1 MMDSHS
7 NQQPIQFQRGH
18 GSLWDRG
25 RADSWY
31 MRSPRP
37 HYIQNNAEITDLTE
51 EERME
56 YLGGYN
62 ENEEWG
68 EHKEWD

>member
-1 MMDSHS
+1 
-7 NQQPIQFQRGH
+7 
-18 GSLWDRG
+18 
-25 RADSWY
+25 

-37 HYIQNNAEITDLTE
+37 HYIQNNAEITELTE

-68 EHKEWD
+68 EHKEWN